1 MESNR
6 FAAPSRR
13 ERRLRVANVVVVECR
28 RVSSSDG
35 GWTVGR
41 SVGRLVGRTERRGK
55 NIASLVTVFS
65 SFGCKISSLISIVIV
80 I

>member
-28 RVSSSDG
+28 RRMVGWSDA
-35 GWTVGR
+35 R

-55 NIASLVTVFS
+55 NIASLVTVFP
-65 SFGCKISSLISIVIV
+65 SFGCKI
-80 I
+80 

>member
-35 GWTVGR
+35 RMLGR
-41 SVGRLVGRTERRGK
+41 SDGWLATERRGK
-55 NIASLVTVFS
+55 NIVSLVTVFS
-65 SFGCKISSLISIVIV
+65 SFGCKISSLISIVIF